1 MSFLLLFYPI
11 LWLRHFYGPQPFA
24 EMVLLGRLTRIVP
37 PQSWVFMAM
46 VDKGCATAGK
56 YESVTNSFDRK
67 GKRKRMY
74 TNKTYK
80 ANWPDI
86 KVVGIYILLE

>member
-1 MSFLLLFYPI
+1 
-11 LWLRHFYGPQPFA
+11 
-24 EMVLLGRLTRIVP
+24 
-37 PQSWVFMAM
+37 MAM

-74 TNKTYK
+74 TNKMYK
-80 ANWPDI
+80 AN
-86 KVVGIYILLE
+86 